1 MVFRLVVGCLD
12 QERGSQ
18 DEKQTIYSSSI
29 AKGLKFNE
37 TIFGENSFL
46 ESFWQKGHKIY
57 PESGLSSFIQN

>member
-37 TIFGENSFL
+37 TIFGENSCL
-46 ESFWQKGHKIY
+46 ESF
-57 PESGLSSFIQN
+57 

>member
-1 MVFRLVVGCLD
+1 MF
-12 QERGSQ
+12 Q